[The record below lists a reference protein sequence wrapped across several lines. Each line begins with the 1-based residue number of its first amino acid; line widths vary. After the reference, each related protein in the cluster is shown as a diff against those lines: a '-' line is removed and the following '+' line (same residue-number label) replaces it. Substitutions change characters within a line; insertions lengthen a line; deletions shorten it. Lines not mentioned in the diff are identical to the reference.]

1 MGRREPDGGRCGE
14 VLTEPVIQD
23 LKVYMII
30 LGVDPGSRA
39 AGYALIEVEGRSE
52 KVLEAGTLRFDA
64 STAHVLR
71 LREIYRRLSEIVDAS
86 PPDEG
91 AVEMPVYGKNPQSML
106 KLGRAQAAA
115 MLVLLNREVPV
126 NEYSP
131 KQVKK
136 SVTGNGNAS
145 KKQVQYMVCSMLS
158 VDASDLSYDASDALA
173 VALCHA
179 HRRAQRPEAEQHGD
193 WAAFVEANPDRVR

>member
-1 MGRREPDGGRCGE
+1 M
-14 VLTEPVIQD
+14 V
-23 LKVYMII
+23 I

-39 AGYALIEVEGRSE
+39 AGYALIEVEGRE
-52 KVLEAGTLRFDA
+52 ERVLKAGTLRFDG

-71 LREIYRRLSEIVDAS
+71 LREIYRQLSEIVEAC

-115 MLVLLNREVPV
+115 MLVLLNRDVSV
-126 NEYSP
+126 NEYTP

-136 SVTGNGNAS
+136 AVTGNGNAT
-145 KKQVQYMVCSMLS
+145 KRQVQYMVCSMLS
-158 VDASDLSYDASDALA
+158 LASDDLSYDASDALA

-179 HRRAQRPEAEQHGD
+179 HRRASHATEHHKD
-193 WAAFVEANPDRVR
+193 WAAFAEANPDRVS

>member
-1 MGRREPDGGRCGE
+1 M
-14 VLTEPVIQD
+14 V
-23 LKVYMII
+23 I

-39 AGYALIEVEGRSE
+39 AGYALVEVEGRDE
-52 KVLEAGTLRFDA
+52 RVLKAGTLRFDG

-71 LREIYRRLSEIVDAS
+71 LREIYRRLSDIVEDC
-86 PPDEG
+86 PPDES

-115 MLVLLNREVPV
+115 MLVLLNRDVPV
-126 NEYSP
+126 SEYTP
-131 KQVKK
+131 KEVKK

-158 VDASDLSYDASDALA
+158 IDAGNLSYDASDALA

-179 HRRAQRPEAEQHGD
+179 HRRSSHATEHHRD
-193 WAAFVEANPDRVR
+193 WAAFAEANPDRIG

>member
-1 MGRREPDGGRCGE
+1 
-14 VLTEPVIQD
+14 
-23 LKVYMII
+23 MIV

-39 AGYALIEVEGRSE
+39 AGYALVEVEGRSE
-52 KVLEAGTLRFDA
+52 RVIEAGTLRFDG
-64 STAHVLR
+64 STAHALR
-71 LREIYRRLSEIVDAS
+71 LREIYRRLDEIAERC

-115 MLVLLNREVPV
+115 MLVLLNRDVPV
-126 NEYSP
+126 NEYTP
-131 KQVKK
+131 KEVKK

-158 VDASDLSYDASDALA
+158 LDAGDLSYDASDALA

-179 HRRAQRPEAEQHGD
+179 HRSASHAGAENHTD
-193 WAAFVEANPDRVR
+193 WAAFAEANPDRIR